1 MGNLVQYESYTVED
15 AEENEQELSKG
26 SSEFM
31 KLAVGRNVVR
41 VLPAMPGRKV
51 FKVVSQH
58 YLDVSGMDSAAV
70 VVCPRLMNKEECP
83 ICSKVEELRRSG
95 NPTDKKLAD
104 RMYARK
110 RVYCNVVDRKEP
122 EAGPKVLNFGKS
134 IQDQINKIRKDPDG
148 GGDFADPV
156 NGFDLIIERTGTGPT
171 DTEYTV
177 LPARAVSKLSK
188 DTDTANA
195 WIENS
200 ADLETYA
207 NLMTLPQMREVLMG
221 LNAPEEQGG
230 GRRQLSGP
238 RGGGGGQQRRPAP
251 APQAKRRSIE
261 EDAESEGEVEGELDE
276 S

>member
-1 MGNLVQYESYTVED
+1 MGNLIQYESYTVED

-41 VLPAMPGRKV
+41 VLPAVPGRKV

-70 VVCPRLMNKEECP
+70 VVCPRLMNKEECL

-110 RVYCNVVDRKEP
+110 RVYCNVIDRKEP

-148 GGDFADPV
+148 GGDFADPI

-177 LPARAVSKLSK
+177 LPARAVSRLTK
-188 DTDTANA
+188 DTETANA
-195 WIENS
+195 WISNS
-200 ADLETYA
+200 ADLEHYG
-207 NLMTLPQMREVLMG
+207 NLMTLEQMREILLG
-221 LNAPEEQGG
+221 LNAPEEPQ
-230 GRRQLSGP
+230 GRRRMS
-238 RGGGGGQQRRPAP
+238 GGGGGGGSNRRLPAP
-251 APQAKRRSIE
+251 SQKRRTV
-261 EDAESEGEVEGELDE
+261 EDDADGEGEVDGELE